1 MAEIGL
7 RERLIEAG
15 IEEISARG
23 LQNFSVRRIAAR
35 CGVSCAAP
43 YKHFADKRSYVAAII
58 GYINTIWDE
67 RQREAAVRYSTT
79 REQLVGICREYIRF
93 LVENP
98 QLRVIIMQKDDEG
111 SSEFNALR
119 GRLSRQTYELVS
131 RYCAEVGMPDDV
143 RVRKT
148 YVVRSLIYGAALMLD
163 NGELSYTPEHLD
175 MAAAVINR
183 EFDLT

>member
-1 MAEIGL
+1 MAGIGL
-7 RERLIEAG
+7 RDKLIEAG
-15 IEEISARG
+15 IEEINARG

-43 YKHFADKRSYVAAII
+43 YKHFADKQSYIAAII
-58 GYINTIWDE
+58 SYINGVWDE
-67 RQREAAVRYSTT
+67 RQRQASARRTAT
-79 REQLVGICREYIRF
+79 RERLVEICREYISF

-98 QLRVIIMQKDDEG
+98 QFRVIIMQKDSEG
-111 SSEFNALR
+111 GGEFNALR
-119 GRLSRQTYELVS
+119 GQLSRQTYLLVS
-131 RYCAEVGMPDDV
+131 RYCAEVGMPDEV

-163 NGELSYTPEHLD
+163 NGELPYTPEHLD

-183 EFDLT
+183 EFDLG